1 MTVKI
6 VNTISES
13 EEMIGKISINLINM
27 QNFCNLYSYQF
38 RSPLNHTDN
47 KIGPHEVFITGI
59 EPIDSAS
66 ETDLSFCRFENEKA
80 DVWIGKSEAGCLI
93 LPFKYKDSEF
103 LCSKKA
109 YIFVEHP
116 RLALLNL
123 IKTFWVGVEEP
134 ADYLGAHSYIDPTA
148 KLGPNVVIGRFCTI
162 GANVE
167 IGEGTIIGNN
177 TTIMHA
183 KIGNRCQIGS
193 AVTIGGEGF
202 GFEDDEGAVHTFPH
216 IGGIIIG
223 NDVRIGSST
232 CIDRAS
238 LGNTMIQDNV
248 KIDNLVHIAH
258 NVNIGRN
265 SKVVA
270 MSIIGGS
277 TNIGE
282 NVWVA
287 PGSSI
292 RDWINIGDDVL
303 IGMGA
308 VVTKDVSNNE
318 AIVGNP
324 AKQIRKTGNR
334 YR

>member
-1 MTVKI
+1 
-6 VNTISES
+6 
-13 EEMIGKISINLINM
+13 MIGKTGINLINL
-27 QNFCNLYSYQF
+27 QSFCDFYSYQF
-38 RSPLNHTDN
+38 RPPKYLTDN
-47 KIGPHEVFITGI
+47 YINPHEVFITGI
-59 EPIDSAS
+59 EPIESAC
-66 ETDLSFCRFENEKA
+66 ETDLSFCRFENQKA
-80 DVWIGKSEAGCLI
+80 DIWIEQSEAGCLI
-93 LPFKYKDSEF
+93 LPFAYKDSEW

-109 YIFVEHP
+109 YIFAEHP

-123 IKTFWVGVEEP
+123 IEKFWVSAEDATDTPGI
-134 ADYLGAHSYIDPTA
+134 HSYIHPTA
-148 KLGPNVVIGRFCTI
+148 KLGPNVVVGRFCTI
-162 GANVE
+162 GADVE

-177 TTIMHA
+177 TTIMHS

-193 AVTIGGEGF
+193 SVTIGGEGF
-202 GFEDDEGAVHTFPH
+202 GFEDDEGDVRTFPH

-265 SKVVA
+265 SKVIA

-324 AKQIRKTGNR
+324 AKQIRKNRNR